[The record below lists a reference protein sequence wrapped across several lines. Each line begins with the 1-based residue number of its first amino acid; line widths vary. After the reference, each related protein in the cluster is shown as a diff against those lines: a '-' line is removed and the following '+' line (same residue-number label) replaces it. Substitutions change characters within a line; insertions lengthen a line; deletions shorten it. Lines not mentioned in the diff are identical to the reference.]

1 MYTAELISKCGV
13 NGEPV
18 HFQCSS
24 ALYWHINFASSTYAA
39 YTDNIT
45 VTADIENTIS
55 HNILEYGVTAVSCTS
70 SEGDFEA
77 FLFVAG

>member
-1 MYTAELISKCGV
+1 MISKCGV

-18 HFQCSS
+18 HFQCNS
-24 ALYWHINFASSTYAA
+24 ALYWHINYASSTYAA

-55 HNILEYGVTAVSCTS
+55 HTVEYGVTTVSCTS